1 MARRW
6 PKAEVPNGTVE
17 RLQLMVGTA
26 TIVPL
31 SVEARRQVDE
41 IISEWARLNQMAIAL
56 RVHLTKHDY
65 REFMLRKIGVKG

>member
-1 MARRW
+1 
-6 PKAEVPNGTVE
+6 
-17 RLQLMVGTA
+17 MVGTA